1 VNNITQ
7 APHKTSKTLYIN
19 PGSVM
24 PEASRTLNTSS
35 YDDSLVPSSSLV
47 FLFQI
52 LQLHQLEGG
61 IMCDLIAAN
70 IGW

>member
-1 VNNITQ
+1 
-7 APHKTSKTLYIN
+7 
-19 PGSVM
+19 M
-24 PEASRTLNTSS
+24 PETSRTLNTSS
-35 YDDSLVPSSSLV
+35 YDGSLVPSSSLV